1 MNEGAQDGKG
11 QGEERGGC
19 GEEGSRK
26 WNEWKAVRERRR
38 QEGKREG

>member
-19 GEEGSRK
+19 GEEEQGSGM
-26 WNEWKAVRERRR
+26 NGR
-38 QEGKREG
+38 Q